1 MGAMIERGVCRAD
14 EVVCTDKCAEVL
26 ESRRA
31 EYHVQTRATV
41 GETVAATRFVFLCTK
56 PQDVGSVMA
65 EVRAAWR
72 ADANDQVL
80 VSILAGVKL
89 ASLAALLPPLVAACE
104 ASARDLLCSLPGSR
118 VLAETFFA
126 TEGAARQALA
136 EAVAR
141 CVAATDPSDDSR
153 HGKAGLDDAP
163 DEEDAGPAA
172 HAIGH
177 KAVQK
182 LLAREAAAA
191 PDGARPLWE
200 ALRAAL
206 QSFEKVDVRLTVWAK
221 HNRMAFV
228 LVEFVKTAP
237 AARRADVRA
246 LFAPVVKA
254 LRALPADSLCA
265 GASRLLE
272 VLQ

>member
-1 MGAMIERGVCRAD
+1 MHKYGSCPILNLLSPLNTQYFDPVTVKLFAYPTTGKPT
-14 EVVCTDKCAEVL
+14 CTSKKPAET
-26 ESRRA
+26 RRA
-31 EYHVQTRATV
+31 E
-41 GETVAATRFVFLCTK
+41 L
-56 PQDVGSVMA
+56 
-65 EVRAAWR
+65 
-72 ADANDQVL
+72 
-80 VSILAGVKL
+80 
-89 ASLAALLPPLVAACE
+89 LAALLPPLVAACE

-126 TEGAARQALA
+126 AEGAARQALA